1 MNDKITFLNKAD
13 FSKMVEDTVLQDN
26 IPYIDAIVHLC
37 EKNNIDIQ
45 DAQKYV
51 SIQIKKKIEVEAED
65 LHLLKY
71 KRGRLF

>member
-13 FSKMVEDTVLQDN
+13 FSKVIEDTVLRDS